1 MLGELSVKCFRW
13 AERDIVLAAFS
24 TGLAIAVYGVVF
36 GVVAGPDWGSW
47 RAIAASALV
56 YSGSAQF
63 AAAQLLA
70 QGGGTGAVI
79 SAAAILNARNVVLGA
94 VLRSRVRT
102 GVVRRAGVAFLT
114 DDESFGLAMASA
126 RPAVRVVLGA
136 GAIFFVAWV
145 GGTAIGAFVG
155 AGSVLFADA
164 ATAMFPVL
172 FVGLAAIS
180 VENRAGLSRTVA
192 AGLGTLALVY
202 ALPSVRDFVPVAA
215 AIAVSL
221 VGGRR

>member
-102 GVVRRAGVAFLT
+102 GIVRRAGVAFLT

-202 ALPSVRDFVPVAA
+202 ALPSVRDFVPVVA

>member
-1 MLGELSVKCFRW
+1 MLGELSVKWVRW

-24 TGLAIAVYGVVF
+24 TGLAIAVYGVIF
-36 GVVAGPDWGSW
+36 GVVAGPGWGSW
-47 RAIAASALV
+47 RAIVASALV
-56 YSGSAQF
+56 YSGSVQF

-70 QGGGTGAVI
+70 QGGGAGAVI

-102 GVVRRAGVAFLT
+102 GLVRRAGVAFLM
-114 DDESFGLAMASA
+114 DDESFGLATASA

-136 GAIFFVAWV
+136 GAIFFVTWV
-145 GGTAIGAFVG
+145 GGTAIGAFAG
-155 AGSVLFADA
+155 SGSVLFADA

-172 FVGLAAIS
+172 FMGLAAIS
-180 VENRAGLSRTVA
+180 AEDRAGLVRTVA

-202 ALPSVRDFVPVAA
+202 AFPAVRDFVPVAA

>member
-1 MLGELSVKCFRW
+1 VLGELSVKCFRW

-102 GVVRRAGVAFLT
+102 GIVRRAGVAFLT

-126 RPAVRVVLGA
+126 RPAVRGVLGA

>member
-1 MLGELSVKCFRW
+1 VLGELAVKCLRW

-24 TGLAIAVYGVVF
+24 AGLAIAVYGVVF
-36 GVVAGPDWGSW
+36 GVVAGPGWGSW

-56 YSGSAQF
+56 YSGSVQF

-70 QGGGTGAVI
+70 QGAGAGAVI
-79 SAAAILNARNVVLGA
+79 AVAAILNARNVVLGA

-102 GVVRRAGVAFLT
+102 GLVRRAGVAFLM
-114 DDESFGLAMASA
+114 DDENFGLSMASA

-136 GAIFFVAWV
+136 GSIFFVTWV
-145 GGTAIGAFVG
+145 GGTAIGAFAG
-155 AGSVLFADA
+155 SGSVLFADA

-180 VENRAGLSRTVA
+180 VEDRAGLSRTVA

-202 ALPSVRDFVPVAA
+202 ALPAVRDFVPVAA
-215 AIAVSL
+215 ALAVSL

>member
-1 MLGELSVKCFRW
+1 LSVKCFRW

-102 GVVRRAGVAFLT
+102 GIVRRAGVAFLT

-126 RPAVRVVLGA
+126 RPAVRGVLGA

>member
-1 MLGELSVKCFRW
+1 MFKTLSVSTVRW

-36 GVVAGPDWGSW
+36 GVVAGPAWGSW
-47 RAIAASALV
+47 RAIVASALI

-63 AAAQLLA
+63 AAAELLA
-70 QGGGTGAVI
+70 QGGAAGAVI

-94 VLRSRVRT
+94 VLRSRVR
-102 GVVRRAGVAFLT
+102 GGLVPRAGVAFLM

-126 RPAVRVVLGA
+126 RSAVKVVLGA
-136 GAIFFVAWV
+136 GTIFFVTWV
-145 GGTAIGAFVG
+145 GGTAIGAFAG
-155 AGSVLFADA
+155 SGSVLFADA

-180 VENRAGLSRTVA
+180 VEDRAGLARTVA
-192 AGLGTLALVY
+192 AGVGTLGLVY
-202 ALPSVRDFVPVAA
+202 GFHGVRDFVPVAA
-215 AIAVSL
+215 AIVVSIL
-221 VGGRR
+221 GGRR

>member
-1 MLGELSVKCFRW
+1 VLGELSVKCFRW

-102 GVVRRAGVAFLT
+102 GIVRRAGVAFLT

-180 VENRAGLSRTVA
+180 VEDRAGLSRTVV

-202 ALPSVRDFVPVAA
+202 ALPSVRDFVPVVA

>member
-47 RAIAASALV
+47 HAIAASALV

>member
-102 GVVRRAGVAFLT
+102 GIVRRAGVAFLT

>member
-1 MLGELSVKCFRW
+1 VLGELSVKCFRW

-102 GVVRRAGVAFLT
+102 GIVRRAGVAFLT

>member
-1 MLGELSVKCFRW
+1 VLGELSVKCSRW

-102 GVVRRAGVAFLT
+102 GIVRRAGVAFLT

>member
-1 MLGELSVKCFRW
+1 LSVKCVRW

-70 QGGGTGAVI
+70 QGGGIGAVI

-102 GVVRRAGVAFLT
+102 GIVRRAGVAFLT

-180 VENRAGLSRTVA
+180 VEDRAGLSRTVV

-202 ALPSVRDFVPVAA
+202 ALPSVRDFVPVVA

>member
-1 MLGELSVKCFRW
+1 LSVKCFRW

-102 GVVRRAGVAFLT
+102 GIVRRAGVAFLT

-180 VENRAGLSRTVA
+180 VEDRAGLSRTVV

-202 ALPSVRDFVPVAA
+202 AFPSVRDFVPVVA

-221 VGGRR
+221 VGGQR

>member
-1 MLGELSVKCFRW
+1 M
-13 AERDIVLAAFS
+13 
-24 TGLAIAVYGVVF
+24 
-36 GVVAGPDWGSW
+36 
-47 RAIAASALV
+47 
-56 YSGSAQF
+56 
-63 AAAQLLA
+63 
-70 QGGGTGAVI
+70 
-79 SAAAILNARNVVLGA
+79 
-94 VLRSRVRT
+94 RSR
-102 GVVRRAGVAFLT
+102 
-114 DDESFGLAMASA
+114 S
-126 RPAVRVVLGA
+126 
-136 GAIFFVAWV
+136 
-145 GGTAIGAFVG
+145 FVG

>member
-1 MLGELSVKCFRW
+1 VLGELSVKCFRW

>member
-1 MLGELSVKCFRW
+1 VLKKLPVKAVRW

-36 GVVAGPDWGSW
+36 GVVAGPGWGSW
-47 RAIAASALV
+47 RAILASALI

-70 QGGGTGAVI
+70 QGGGAGAVI

-94 VLRSRVRT
+94 VLRSRVRD
-102 GVVRRAGVAFLT
+102 GLVRRAGVAFLM
-114 DDESFGLAMASA
+114 DDESFGLGMASA
-126 RPAVRVVLGA
+126 RSAVKVVLGA

-145 GGTAIGAFVG
+145 GGTAIGAF
-155 AGSVLFADA
+155 AGSGSVVFADA

-180 VENRAGLSRTVA
+180 VEDRAGLVRTVA
-192 AGLGTLALVY
+192 AGTGTLGLVY
-202 ALPSVRDFVPVAA
+202 AFPAVRDFVPVAA
-215 AIAVSL
+215 AVAVSL
-221 VGGRR
+221 LGGRR

>member
-1 MLGELSVKCFRW
+1 VLRNLSVKCVRW

-47 RAIAASALV
+47 RAILASVLI

-63 AAAQLLA
+63 AAAELLS
-70 QGGGTGAVI
+70 QGGAAGAVI

-102 GVVRRAGVAFLT
+102 GRVRRAGVAFLM

-136 GAIFFVAWV
+136 GAIFFVTWV
-145 GGTAIGAFVG
+145 GGTAIGTFAG
-155 AGSVLFADA
+155 SGSVLFADA

-180 VENRAGLSRTVA
+180 VEDRAGLARTVA

-202 ALPSVRDFVPVAA
+202 AFPAEREFVPVAA
-215 AIAVSL
+215 AIAVAL

>member
-1 MLGELSVKCFRW
+1 MLGELSVKCVRW

-24 TGLAIAVYGVVF
+24 AGLAIAVYGLVF
-36 GVVAGPDWGSW
+36 GVVAGPEWGSW

-56 YSGSAQF
+56 YSGSVQF

-70 QGGGTGAVI
+70 QGGGAGAVI
-79 SAAAILNARNVVLGA
+79 SVAAILNARNVVLGA

-102 GVVRRAGVAFLT
+102 GLVRRAGVAFLM

-126 RPAVRVVLGA
+126 RPAVPVVLGA

-145 GGTAIGAFVG
+145 GGTAIGAFAG
-155 AGSVLFADA
+155 SGSVLFTDA

-180 VENRAGLSRTVA
+180 VEDRAGLVRTVA

-202 ALPSVRDFVPVAA
+202 AFPAVRDFVPVAA
-215 AIAVSL
+215 ALAVSL
-221 VGGRR
+221 AGGRR

>member
-1 MLGELSVKCFRW
+1 LSVKCVRW

-70 QGGGTGAVI
+70 QGGGIGAVI

-102 GVVRRAGVAFLT
+102 GIVRRAGVAFLT

-180 VENRAGLSRTVA
+180 VEDRAGLSRTVV

-202 ALPSVRDFVPVAA
+202 AFPSVRDFVPVVA

-221 VGGRR
+221 VGGQR

>member
-1 MLGELSVKCFRW
+1 VRW
-13 AERDIVLAAFS
+13 AERDVVLAAFS

-36 GVVAGPDWGSW
+36 GVVAGPGWGSW
-47 RAIAASALV
+47 RAILASVLI

-70 QGGGTGAVI
+70 QGGGAGAVI

-94 VLRSRVRT
+94 VLGSRVRA
-102 GVVRRAGVAFLT
+102 GLVRRAGVAFLM

-136 GAIFFVAWV
+136 GAIFFVTWV
-145 GGTAIGAFVG
+145 GGTAIGAFAG
-155 AGSVLFADA
+155 SGSVLFADA

-180 VENRAGLSRTVA
+180 VEDRAGLGRTVA

-202 ALPSVRDFVPVAA
+202 AFPAERDFVPVAA
-215 AIAVSL
+215 AIAVVL